1 MKRALATW
9 RSQPAWARRAL
20 WPAAIVAYLLQV
32 IVAADAGYSAFDL
45 LPVWQAANAFIHHS
59 DPYAVSDVVPFL
71 YPPSALPLL
80 APFGALPWFVARGGF
95 FVFEVLALP
104 AAMALCLRGVSRP
117 VLAAYGGAALL
128 GRALFEPATSALVL
142 HNFTVVSFVG
152 EALFLFLASRGR
164 WVAAGTVLGFSLAL
178 KPLAVLLIVVPL
190 LYRQWR
196 SAAVAVAIPTGLSLL
211 ALPFIVGNGF
221 FTHVIDFLTSP
232 DAGGVFNASLT
243 SLGNH
248 LELPTWITL
257 LVRIAVLLLALRAA
271 NQVSRRSPND
281 WVSLAEVAG
290 VLMLAQLLCFSL
302 TWTHYGLLLVPWLLT
317 AGEPRSMM
325 RLPLV
330 ASGAVLVA
338 IGAETITSQFGLVY
352 AASLSMTVGLLLMII
367 GVTASLRR
375 GGSERETVQV
385 REASTSL
392 G

>member
-1 MKRALATW
+1 MKGALATW
-9 RSQPAWARRAL
+9 RSQPAWVRHAL
-20 WPAAIVAYLLQV
+20 WPAAVVAYLLKV
-32 IVAADAGYSAFDL
+32 SVAADAGFSAFDL
-45 LPVWQAANAFIHHS
+45 LPVWQAAHAFINHS

-71 YPPSALPLL
+71 YLPSALLL
-80 APFGALPWFVARGGF
+80 LVPFGALPWFVARGGF

-104 AAMALCLRGVSRP
+104 AAMALCLRAISRP
-117 VLAAYGGAALL
+117 VLAVYGGAALL
-128 GRALFEPATSALVL
+128 GLALFEPATSALVL

-196 SAAVAVAIPTGLSLL
+196 SAAVAVAIPFGLSLL

-221 FTHVIDFLTSP
+221 FTRALPFITSP
-232 DAGGVFNASLT
+232 DVGGVWNASLT

-248 LELPTWITL
+248 LELPTWIML

-271 NQVSRRSPND
+271 YQLLRRSPD
-281 WVSLAEVAG
+281 DGVTLAEVAG
-290 VLMLAQLLCFSL
+290 VLMLAQLLCFSI

-317 AGEPRSMM
+317 VGEPRSTM
-325 RLPLV
+325 RHPLV

-338 IGAETITSQFGLVY
+338 MGAATIGSQFGSVY
-352 AASLSMTVGLLLMII
+352 AASLSMTVGLLLMLI
-367 GVTASLRR
+367 GVMASLRR
-375 GGSERETVQV
+375 GGSERETVQG
-385 REASTSL
+385 REVSSPAS
-392 G
+392 